1 MNTFDYIK
9 YYTDKSIRDNY
20 QISNATIKRVHTN
33 STYDIVTIV
42 GSDDT
47 PLFNISPV
55 DPKIIFSVEDSVT
68 VLIPVGNT
76 QLTRILG
83 YSNIQFPAEEIVEF
97 NEPVGGTIYLACPG
111 ENAVKIYSLLGEEN
125 VAISIPERYPTDI
138 CTVGAY
144 IYASCDYGFYMYK
157 FKPDGSEFS
166 VIVESGGSEWY
177 RYGDVGLAVD
187 STYLYCLFN
196 YGIARINILN
206 GDIEPGWKGFNWL
219 DSNTEF
225 EDALN
230 ATDLCGNSN
239 YLFVVGNAYTGG
251 GRAVI
256 RVFDYSGN
264 FIREIFIYSAN
275 IYKITADETNIY
287 LYSVADEYF
296 IDTTVEIYT
305 ITGTFIRSISE
316 NGIRAVAVKDGKIY
330 IVTEENSEGG
340 AT

>member
-1 MNTFDYIK
+1 MGFQEYQQSLKWIAQNGNKNNLMTGKVFIK
-9 YYTDKSIRDNY
+9 RDND
-20 QISNATIKRVHTN
+20 R
-33 STYDIVTIV
+33 YDCIILGDQNIVMPNLLPANPREEYNIGDEV
-42 GSDDT
+42 FIGLPWGS
-47 PLFNISPV
+47 LSI
-55 DPKIIFSVEDSVT
+55 
-68 VLIPVGNT
+68 L
-76 QLTRILG
+76 RILMR
-83 YSNIQFPAEEIVEF
+83 SNTSIPTEKIFTFRTKPTVSS
-97 NEPVGGTIYLACPG
+97 GSIYLACPG

-177 RYGDVGLAVD
+177 RDGDVGLAVD

-206 GDIEPGWKGFNWL
+206 GDIEPEWKGFNWL

-225 EDALN
+225 EDVLE
-230 ATDLCGNSN
+230 ATDLCGNSD
-239 YLFVVGNAYTGG
+239 YLFVVGNIYSGG
-251 GRAVI
+251 GQVVI
-256 RVFDYSGN
+256 RIFDYSGN
-264 FIREIFIYSAN
+264 FISEISFYSTDT
-275 IYKITADETNIY
+275 YKITADNTNIY
-287 LYSVADEYF
+287 LYSSTSVK
-296 IDTTVEIYT
+296 IYT
-305 ITGTFIRSISE
+305 NAGTFVRSISE
-316 NGIRAVAVKDGKIY
+316 NGIRAVAVKDGKLY